1 MPSGYVELE
10 KLDGKLRIKLTP
22 AGREELE
29 GRLVKPGDK
38 NYSYD
43 SGEKQWKQ
51 SHATILFDL
60 LEDHLCNG
68 WEMVPPEDIGALTS
82 SPILSDSAV
91 RDDDDKLTSIGDVY
105 WFPEYQV
112 KSELEELLE
121 KGFVDFTLAE

>member
-1 MPSGYVELE
+1 MSGYTELE
-10 KLDGKLRIKLTP
+10 KLLGKLRIKLTP

-29 GRLVKPGDK
+29 GQLLTDGEEYR
-38 NYSYD
+38 D
-43 SGEKQWKQ
+43 SDPTGYQWKRG
-51 SHATILFDL
+51 HNEIFHDL